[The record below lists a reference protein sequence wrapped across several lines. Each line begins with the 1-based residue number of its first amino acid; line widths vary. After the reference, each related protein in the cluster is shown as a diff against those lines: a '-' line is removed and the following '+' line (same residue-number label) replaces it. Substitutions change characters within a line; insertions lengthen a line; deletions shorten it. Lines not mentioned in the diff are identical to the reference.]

1 MKKDK
6 VVKLT
11 LYFAVILWMA
21 VIFSFS
27 AQDGSA
33 SLESSDGVMYALLES
48 FDSLLGSLPV
58 ERLSF
63 YVRKCAHFF
72 AYFVLGVLTSCAL
85 SQSLCARR
93 AVVSSLGVCVFYAA
107 TDELHQYF
115 VPGRACRLFDVGVD
129 SLGALCGILAV
140 CAVRSLV
147 RRVKHR

>member
-21 VIFSFS
+21 IIFSFS

-85 SQSLCARR
+85 SQSLCTRR
-93 AVVSSLGVCVFYAA
+93 AVASSLGVCVFYAA

-129 SLGALCGILAV
+129 SLGALCGIFAV
-140 CAVRSLV
+140 CAVRSIV